1 MTGEKKLK
9 RGLKDISPLFSERPK
24 SPENVSPKAKH
35 SRKTSRQIL
44 KEMWNKSKLEKKKT
58 KVTKINKKR

>member
-1 MTGEKKLK
+1 MGCGCGKKGNRAK
-9 RGLKDISPLFSERPK
+9 
-24 SPENVSPKAKH
+24 NVSSKGKH